1 MNKVVL
7 LTFLM
12 LCDKMCASQHKI
24 SQQLKKEDESYAKC
38 KNARELCRV
47 FSRAKGAF
55 LKGRSYA
62 SFSQISSLAK
72 MLGAS
77 VSELLAGDMQHYD
90 KTVVDCMN
98 EFQDTKNREMILDLI
113 DNYID
118 IVDAVSAQ

>member
-1 MNKVVL
+1 M
-7 LTFLM
+7 
-12 LCDKMCASQHKI
+12 Q
-24 SQQLKKEDESYAKC
+24 
-38 KNARELCRV
+38 NARMLGNYVEYL
-47 FSRAKGAF
+47 AEQKGLSASDLSKALGCDQTKVTSF
-55 LKGRSYA
+55 LQGRSYA

-77 VSELLAGDMQHYD
+77 ISELLAGDMQHYD

-118 IVDAVSAQ
+118 VVDAVSAQ

>member
-1 MNKVVL
+1 M
-7 LTFLM
+7 
-12 LCDKMCASQHKI
+12 Q
-24 SQQLKKEDESYAKC
+24 
-38 KNARELCRV
+38 NARMLGNYVEYL
-47 FSRAKGAF
+47 AEQKGLSASDLSKALGCDQTKVTSF

-118 IVDAVSAQ
+118 VVDAVSAQ